1 MTVHNENNRKTA
13 ALPPNDRIGTDK
25 ITLMMIESFIAY
37 EAQLDRLRKNTL
49 PPPQKN
55 DKRTDRKRHSRC
67 KTKTWS
73 EERRQKARRRALESR
88 PWEKSTGP
96 RTPGGKENSKMNGLK
111 NGSRSAATKDLFTAL
126 RAQRRFVRA
135 LNAQLDPQI
144 RKFSGYGPE
153 RNFMV

>member
-1 MTVHNENNRKTA
+1 
-13 ALPPNDRIGTDK
+13 
-25 ITLMMIESFIAY
+25 
-37 EAQLDRLRKNTL
+37 
-49 PPPQKN
+49 
-55 DKRTDRKRHSRC
+55 
-67 KTKTWS
+67 
-73 EERRQKARRRALESR
+73 
-88 PWEKSTGP
+88 
-96 RTPGGKENSKMNGLK
+96 MNGLK